1 MDKRFFFPL
10 ERERSDFRTMEEELR
25 VIVSMPSENNNRRSS
40 VLRFDSDSSHLVLST
55 PAGGAS
61 PCYTSRSLAYVAQ
74 GDVQPPLPRLSPP
87 DAAQET
93 AAAAISI
100 TSNGRMPGWLGE
112 LYLRLGP
119 AVVFHLHAFFVR
131 GQTIIRAHLLHPSP
145 HRRTVS

>member
-1 MDKRFFFPL
+1 
-10 ERERSDFRTMEEELR
+10 MEEELR

-40 VLRFDSDSSHLVLST
+40 VLPFDANSSHFVLST
-55 PAGGAS
+55 PAGDAS
-61 PCYTSRSLAYVAQ
+61 PCYTSTSLASVAQ
-74 GDVQPPLPRLSPP
+74 DDVQPPLPRLSPP

>member
-1 MDKRFFFPL
+1 MFFHSK
-10 ERERSDFRTMEEELR
+10 ERSDFRTMEEELR

-40 VLRFDSDSSHLVLST
+40 VLPFDADSSHFVLST
-55 PAGGAS
+55 PAGDAS
-61 PCYTSRSLAYVAQ
+61 PSRTSPSLASVAH

-87 DAAQET
+87 DAAQEA

-100 TSNGRMPGWLGE
+100 ASNGSIPGWLGE
-112 LYLRLGP
+112 LYLRLGK

>member
-1 MDKRFFFPL
+1 
-10 ERERSDFRTMEEELR
+10 MEEELR
-25 VIVSMPSENNNRRSS
+25 VIVSTPSGNDCPRPG
-40 VLRFDSDSSHLVLST
+40 VVPFDANSSHFVLST
-55 PAGGAS
+55 PAGGDS
-61 PCYTSRSLAYVAQ
+61 ESCTSTSLACVAQ
-74 GDVQPPLPRLSPP
+74 DDVQPPLPRLSPP

-100 TSNGRMPGWLGE
+100 TSNGSMPGWLGE
-112 LYLRLGP
+112 LYLRLGK

>member
-1 MDKRFFFPL
+1 
-10 ERERSDFRTMEEELR
+10 MEEELR

-40 VLRFDSDSSHLVLST
+40 VLPFDANSPHFVLST
-55 PAGGAS
+55 PAGGES
-61 PCYTSRSLAYVAQ
+61 ESCSSTSLACVAQ
-74 GDVQPPLPRLSPP
+74 DDVQPPLPRLSPP
-87 DAAQET
+87 DAAQEA

-100 TSNGRMPGWLGE
+100 ASNGSIPGWLGE
-112 LYLRLGP
+112 LYLRLGK

>member
-1 MDKRFFFPL
+1 MVTAILYLL
-10 ERERSDFRTMEEELR
+10 ELGKNAQYLLRERIDFQTMEEEKKVL
-25 VIVSMPSENNNRRSS
+25 ISMPPENDCPRSS
-40 VLRFDSDSSHLVLST
+40 VLPLDANSSHFALST

-61 PCYTSRSLAYVAQ
+61 PCYTSRSLASVAQ

-100 TSNGRMPGWLGE
+100 TSNGGMPGWLGE

-119 AVVFHLHAFFVR
+119 AVVFICMHSSRVDK
-131 GQTIIRAHLLHPSP
+131 P
-145 HRRTVS
+145 

>member
-1 MDKRFFFPL
+1 
-10 ERERSDFRTMEEELR
+10 MEEELR
-25 VIVSMPSENNNRRSS
+25 VIVSTPSGNDCPRPG
-40 VLRFDSDSSHLVLST
+40 VVPFDANSSHFVLST
-55 PAGGAS
+55 PAGGDSESCTSTS
-61 PCYTSRSLAYVAQ
+61 PACVAQ
-74 GDVQPPLPRLSPP
+74 DDVQPPLPRLSPP